1 MAVLVRALL
10 GVFLAGCALLGD
22 PGGGSDNLP
31 VSGAGPFGKLSD
43 ITGKTPLTEPFVV
56 TDPLSPI
63 SDPSP
68 VVLPDGSFRIYY
80 THAASEIW
88 RVDLPASLTQIPTTP
103 VTVLTPTGDDG
114 RTVAPSLVQRGDE
127 LLLYYETAGGIA
139 RATSLDGGASWKRDG
154 QVLAGGARPGAA
166 LVVEVIFLY
175 FTRPGDPAIH
185 VATSTDGLAFSEAS
199 APALVPSGGT
209 WDVSG
214 LTDPSAAVAM
224 PTGNIHVGLY
234 YGGTDVNGVSAIGY
248 AGSDDGFAFQALATP
263 IMDPTPPNE
272 SAPAVLL
279 TPGRAVLLFTQD
291 RSGKLAIGAAT
302 DPG

>member
-1 MAVLVRALL
+1 MRALVTL
-10 GVFLAGCALLGD
+10 LLAGCALMGD
-22 PGGGSDNLP
+22 PGGGNENLP

-43 ITGKTPLTEPFVV
+43 IGGKTALTEPFVV

-68 VVLPDGSFRIYY
+68 IVMPDGSFRIFY
-80 THAASEIW
+80 THAGSEIW
-88 RVDLPASLTQIPTTP
+88 RVDLPSSLTQIPTTP
-103 VTVLTPTGDDG
+103 VTVLTPGGDDG
-114 RTVAPSLVQRGDE
+114 RTAAPSVVQRGSE
-127 LLLYYETAGGIA
+127 LLLYYETATGIA

-166 LVVEVIFLY
+166 LVVEVMFLY
-175 FTRPGDPAIH
+175 FTRPGEPAIH
-185 VATSTDGLAFSEAS
+185 VASSTDGLAFNEAP
-199 APALVPSGGT
+199 APALAPSGGT
-209 WDVSG
+209 WDVVG

-224 PTGNIHVGLY
+224 PTGEIHIGLY
-234 YGGTDVNGVSAIGY
+234 YTGTDLNGVSAIGY
-248 AGSDDGFAFQALATP
+248 AGSADGFAFQAFPAP
-263 IMDPTPPNE
+263 ILDPGLPSE

-302 DPG
+302 DP